1 MTSSIWRIGQFLN
14 SVQTSFVGLLQIWS
28 IPLVLLLSLASGYT
42 TYYGLSHFITDWIAV
57 VITVAVQ
64 SVIVICSLELAS
76 VRWRANLTRFVTVN
90 VTLAIAVFVSVSFSY
105 FKFYE
110 LSHRDTILLDR
121 ERQLNTE
128 VTSFL
133 TAVTRQKAALISDQR
148 TRMEKSAL
156 EAKQAF
162 LNALPSQQQ
171 NRRGKIGR
179 GRVWSHFNQLQQSEQ
194 SRLKELASQL
204 QALDAPIQEARSALQ
219 RFSLD
224 LGNAAAYDQVI
235 AAVNNVSGVAE
246 RLIAGQGGETVAP
259 PKLVSYGSFARGMTP
274 SFAMWE
280 DLSWFALACAAMVD
294 FFTLVL
300 SYRLEFTAPG
310 PLTDEERD
318 LAFRGIVEFNEFR
331 INDDD
336 ELEFVIE
343 KTELER
349 ARRYADWLRMFVVAF
364 LLNRGFLR
372 KVDRRSVEFAPNLYP
387 IIADRLRTDAD
398 GLARLP
404 DPGERLRVLL
414 NPKSHG

>member
-1 MTSSIWRIGQFLN
+1 L
-14 SVQTSFVGLLQIWS
+14 
-28 IPLVLLLSLASGYT
+28 
-42 TYYGLSHFITDWIAV
+42 IA
-57 VITVAVQ
+57 
-64 SVIVICSLELAS
+64 
-76 VRWRANLTRFVTVN
+76 
-90 VTLAIAVFVSVSFSY
+90 
-105 FKFYE
+105 
-110 LSHRDTILLDR
+110 
-121 ERQLNTE
+121 
-128 VTSFL
+128 
-133 TAVTRQKAALISDQR
+133 DQR
-148 TRMEKSAL
+148 TRAERAAL
-156 EAKQAF
+156 ESKQAF
-162 LNALPSQQQ
+162 LNALPSQQQQ

-194 SRLKELASQL
+194 SRLKELTAQL
-204 QALDAPIQEARSALQ
+204 QAIDAPIQEARTALQ
-219 RFSLD
+219 HFSLD
-224 LGNAAAYDQVI
+224 LSNAAAYDQVMV
-235 AAVNNVSGVAE
+235 AVNNVSSVAE
-246 RLIAGQGGETVAP
+246 RLIAGQGGETITR

-331 INDDD
+331 INNND

-349 ARRYADWLRMFVVAF
+349 ARRYADWLRMFVVAL

-372 KVDRRSVEFAPNLYP
+372 KVDPRSVEFAPNLYP
-387 IIADRLRTDAD
+387 IIADRLRTDAG

-404 DPGERLRVLL
+404 EPSERLRVLL

>member
-76 VRWRANLTRFVTVN
+76 VHWRANIPRFITVN
-90 VTLAIAVFVSVSFSY
+90 ATLAVALFVSISFSY

-121 ERQLNTE
+121 ERQLNADINTFLTE
-128 VTSFL
+128 VI
-133 TAVTRQKAALISDQR
+133 RQKAALIADQR
-148 TRMEKSAL
+148 NRTEKAAL

-171 NRRGKIGR
+171 NKRGRIGR
-179 GRVWSHFNQLQQSEQ
+179 GRVWSHFNQLQQGEQ
-194 SRLKELASQL
+194 SRLKDLATQL
-204 QALDAPIQEARSALQ
+204 QAIDAPIQETRGALQ

-224 LGNAAAYDQVI
+224 LGNAAAYDQVT
-235 AAVNNVSGVAE
+235 AAVNNVSSVAE
-246 RLIAGQGGETVAP
+246 RLIAGQGGETIAR
-259 PKLVSYGSFARGMTP
+259 PKLVSYGSFSRGMTP

-331 INDDD
+331 VNDND
-336 ELEFVIE
+336 ELEFIIE

-372 KVDRRSVEFAPNLYP
+372 KVDPRSVEFAPNLYP
-387 IIADRLRTDAD
+387 IIADRLRSDAA
-398 GLARLP
+398 GLSRLP
-404 DPGERLRVLL
+404 EPSERLRVLM
-414 NPKSHG
+414 NHKSHG